1 MKTPRSIQQRLG
13 LSLGVLLT
21 VLWIGAA
28 SVTAL
33 LARQAMEEIFDSA
46 LQETAQRIL
55 PLAVADILARED
67 EGITQRLAE
76 IREHD
81 EFLTYVV
88 RDEQG
93 RILLHSHDAVPA
105 MFPHWDGV
113 GFRQS
118 GTHRFYNEAALQDSV
133 RLTIAEPLAHRQA
146 VARDMQMGLALP
158 LLVFLPIALLAIV
171 LIVRASLA
179 PLHRFRDGLAARSA
193 RDLSLVPEDGL
204 PAEVLP
210 VADTMNGL
218 LARLAAAF
226 EAERGFTAN
235 AAHELR
241 TPLAGAIA
249 QAQRL
254 QTETSDPAARARAA
268 DIETTLKRLT
278 RLSERLMQLA
288 RAEGGQLRLPHAAD
302 MRPVARLLTEDLSRT
317 VGAGR
322 IALTLPEP
330 PLLSDLDP
338 DVFAIL
344 YRNLVENALRHG
356 APDSLVEVT
365 LAGDG
370 TLTVANDGAVVPP
383 DTLARLTRRFER
395 GSGSADGSG
404 LGLAIVNA
412 VAQRIG
418 TALRLA
424 SPRTGQDSGFE
435 ATLRLPVAPP
445 SSAGTAISGG
455 SLSGRSSSGS
465 GSSESGLGG
474 SGFSRE
480 RKPPPPGPDT
490 TP

>member
-21 VLWIGAA
+21 VLWIGTA
-28 SVTAL
+28 SVTTL
-33 LARQAMEEIFDSA
+33 LVRDAMEDVFDSA
-46 LQETAQRIL
+46 LQETAQRLL
-55 PLAVADILARED
+55 PLAVADILGREE
-67 EGITQRLAE
+67 EGITQRLSE

-81 EFLTYVV
+81 ELLTYVV
-88 RDEQG
+88 RDAQG

-105 MFPHWDGV
+105 VFPRWDGV

-118 GTHRFYNEAALQDSV
+118 GTHRFYNEAALQDSI
-133 RLTIAEPLAHRQA
+133 RLTIAEPLAHRHA
-146 VARDMQMGLALP
+146 VARDIQMGLGLP
-158 LLVFLPIALLAIV
+158 LLVILPVALLAIMLV
-171 LIVRASLA
+171 VRTSLA

-204 PAEVLP
+204 PAEVVP

-218 LARLAAAF
+218 LERLAAAF

-254 QTETSDPAARARAA
+254 QSETSDPAARARAA
-268 DIETTLKRLT
+268 DIESTLKRLT

-288 RAEGGQLRLPHAAD
+288 RAEGGQLRLPRATD
-302 MRPVARLLTEDLSRT
+302 LRPVARLLTDDLSRT
-317 VGAGR
+317 AGAGR
-322 IALTLPEP
+322 IVLTLPDS

-356 APDSLVEVT
+356 TPDGHVEVMLT
-365 LAGDG
+365 SNG
-370 TLTVANDGAVVPP
+370 TLTVANDSAIVPA

-395 GSGSADGSG
+395 GSGGADGSG

-418 TALRLA
+418 TPLRLA
-424 SPRTGQDSGFE
+424 SPRTGRDSGFE
-435 ATLRLPVAPP
+435 AALALPVET
-445 SSAGTAISGG
+445 SSRPDGNATT
-455 SLSGRSSSGS
+455 GS
-465 GSSESGLGG
+465 GL
-474 SGFSRE
+474 SRE
-480 RKPPPPGPDT
+480 REAPPTRTDT
-490 TP
+490 TAGP